1 MAPPRKPP
9 ERRQRR
15 GTSDLQV
22 VAEVVP
28 TVLVDGVPEPDREWL
43 PEVAAEWTEL
53 WRSDLARRVEVVD
66 HPAVRRL
73 FEWRDEQYR
82 ARRRA
87 KVLRAEAEK
96 EATVVGSKGQPV
108 ANPLFAT
115 ADAAD
120 AQALAIETRIV
131 ALEDRIGLSPKARL
145 ALGVTEQQGMNLAA
159 RNAQIAAA
167 IREAMHGASDP
178 RALPGDSAAD
188 AG

>member
-1 MAPPRKPP
+1 MPPRKSP
-9 ERRQRR
+9 ERRQGR
-15 GTSDLQV
+15 GTRDLAI
-22 VAEVVP
+22 VADVVP
-28 TVLVDGVPEPDREWL
+28 EVLADGIPEPDREWL
-43 PEVAAEWTEL
+43 PETRSEWAEL
-53 WRSDLARRVEVVD
+53 WRSDLSRRIEPVD
-66 HPAVRRL
+66 GPAVRRL
-73 FEWRDEQYR
+73 FEWRDEQTR

-87 KVLRAEAEK
+87 KVLRSEAEK

-108 ANPLFAT
+108 ANPLFST

-145 ALGVTEQQGMNLAA
+145 NLGVTEQHGMNLAA

-167 IREAMHGASDP
+167 IREAMSSATDP
-178 RALPGDSAAD
+178 RAVPGDTAAD